1 MSTTKGWQRGVI
13 IMGLTGRKPIPAS
26 LISPAEHK
34 KSADD
39 IAARQEA
46 EKRLQT
52 KATLN
57 CPSHISV
64 EAKKEWRRIM
74 KLYRSMDA
82 EILCDLDL
90 QPLVMYCEATA
101 IYKKAQETWTKYT
114 AVVSSNP
121 EAQRVLDKCFS
132 IMERQTRL
140 ICSLSEQLCLTPV
153 GRARMG
159 TNATSKKEPS
169 SLESLFNEDD

>member
-1 MSTTKGWQRGVI
+1 ME
-13 IMGLTGRKPIPAS
+13 MTGRKPTPAS
-26 LISPAEHK
+26 LIDVSEHK
-34 KSADD
+34 KSAEN
-39 IAARQEA
+39 ISARQDA

-52 KATLN
+52 KATLS
-57 CPSHISV
+57 CPSHLSE

-101 IYKKAQETWTKYT
+101 IYKKAQETWTKYAT
-114 AVVSSNP
+114 VVTSNA

-132 IMERQTRL
+132 LMERQSRL

-159 TNATSKKEPS
+159 INAAKRDNKPS
-169 SLESLFNEDD
+169 ALENLMQEDD